1 MSKIA
6 NDRQKVLV
14 ANLCF
19 ANVNL
24 KVFRVLKEGTVLGIG
39 KGGFQTANTGSATA
53 VLIWKDITANCGNTL
68 GLRIFQISAEGSLLS
83 VKQLISQNL

>member
-1 MSKIA
+1 MT
-6 NDRQKVLV
+6 DRRWLYLT
-14 ANLCF
+14 LCF

-39 KGGFQTANTGSATA
+39 EGGFQTANTGSATA
-53 VLIWKDITANCGNTL
+53 VLIWKNITANCGNKL

-83 VKQLISQNL
+83 VKQLSSHGL